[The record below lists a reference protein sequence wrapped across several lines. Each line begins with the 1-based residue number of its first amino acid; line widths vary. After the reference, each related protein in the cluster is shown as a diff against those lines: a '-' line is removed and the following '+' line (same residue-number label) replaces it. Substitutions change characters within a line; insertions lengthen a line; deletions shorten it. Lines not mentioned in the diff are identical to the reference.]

1 MNDWVPILGVSIPL
15 VAVFGRTVVQPI
27 LQFIERRRGSGSD
40 LEVLRERIA
49 LLEQSLEGVEG
60 SLGRLE
66 EEREFLRQLQAPRP
80 VS

>member
-15 VAVFGRTVVQPI
+15 VAVLGRTVVQPI
-27 LQFIERRRGSGSD
+27 LQFIERRRGIGSD

-66 EEREFLRQLQAPRP
+66 EEREFLRQLQAPPR
-80 VS
+80 